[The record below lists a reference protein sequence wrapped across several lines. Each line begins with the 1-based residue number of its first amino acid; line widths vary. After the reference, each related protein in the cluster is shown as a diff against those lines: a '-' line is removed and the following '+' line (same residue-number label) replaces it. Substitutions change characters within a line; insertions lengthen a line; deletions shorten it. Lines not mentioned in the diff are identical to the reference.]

1 MTQQEAIATIGKGQ
15 TFIVHGL
22 LAKAYTEGYKQGA
35 IDARDGAFKSGYAEG
50 VKKAISESAA
60 YRAGLE
66 DGIAFANTLMSS
78 CFYLA
83 LNKVFHF
90 GPVRFERLNNELLP
104 LYDKTLSPA
113 ELRESLAKIGIVTNF
128 FDELLE
134 E

>member
-35 IDARDGAFKSGYAEG
+35 IDARDGAFKSGFAEG
-50 VKKAISESAA
+50 VKQAIQDSKA
-60 YRAGLE
+60 YKAGVA
-66 DGIAFANTLMSS
+66 DGITFANTLMSS

-83 LNKVFHF
+83 LNKAFKF
-90 GPVRFERLNNELLP
+90 GPVRIERLNNELLP

-113 ELRESLAKIGIVTNF
+113 ELRERLAKIGIETNY